1 VISVP
6 YVKVTAKRQVTFSKA
21 IFDKMGIKQ
30 GDLLEVN
37 MKNNNVLE
45 LKAAPKTILDL
56 RGSIKV
62 KGAQDFKKIRDL
74 VMDEVAKE
82 VGVEG
87 TDH

>member
-1 VISVP
+1 MP

-37 MKNNNVLE
+37 IKSNNVLE
-45 LKAAPKTILDL
+45 LKAAPKIVLDL
-56 RGSIKV
+56 RGSIHV
-62 KGAQDFKKIRDL
+62 KGPQDFKSIREQVLDTIAEEAGL
-74 VMDEVAKE
+74 
-82 VGVEG
+82 EG